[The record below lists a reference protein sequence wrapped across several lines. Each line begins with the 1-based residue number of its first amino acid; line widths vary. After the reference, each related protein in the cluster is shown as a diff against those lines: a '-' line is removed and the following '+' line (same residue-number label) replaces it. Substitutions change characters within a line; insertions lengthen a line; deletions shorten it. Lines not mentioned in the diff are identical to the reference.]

1 MIVGSAPREPSEDAL
16 CASYGWGAA
25 ARTITRVSPP
35 LVIAHRG
42 ACGHRPEHTRS
53 ALLLAIEQ
61 GADAI
66 EVDVVPT
73 ADGALVVRHEPE
85 LSGTTDVA
93 ARPEFAARRRVRTI
107 DGRRMRG
114 WFAEDLTL
122 AEVRTLGARE
132 RLPRLRAASAAHD
145 GAEGVL
151 TLGEALG
158 IAADGGVRLVIEL
171 KHSARSAA
179 IGLPLDVALRRELAA
194 APALPAVTV
203 ESFEHDALDALA
215 EQGVRHP
222 MVALI
227 GHRPLL
233 DGRLLAD
240 PAAFRRFAGV
250 SLRTGLVRPR
260 TTGRFRDLG
269 LDVWA
274 WTLRPENRFLPP
286 RHRLPVGA
294 FGRYREHWRR
304 LVGTGLTGV
313 FADHPDLV
321 LDALR
326 GPAAVGGPA

>member
-1 MIVGSAPREPSEDAL
+1 MSA
-16 CASYGWGAA
+16 
-25 ARTITRVSPP
+25 P

-53 ALLLAIEQ
+53 ALLLAVEQ
-61 GADAI
+61 GAQAI

-93 ARPEFAARRRVRTI
+93 ERPEFASRRRTKTI
-107 DGRRMRG
+107 DGRRQRG

-145 GAEGVL
+145 GLEGVL
-151 TLGEALG
+151 TLGEALD
-158 IAADGGVRLVIEL
+158 IAAAGRVRLVVEL

-179 IGLPLDVALRRELAA
+179 IGLPLDVLLREQLAA
-194 APALPAVTV
+194 APALPAITV

-215 EQGVRHP
+215 EQGLPHRL
-222 MVALI
+222 VALI

-240 PAAFRRFAGV
+240 PAAFLRFGGV

-260 TTGRFRDLG
+260 VVGRFRDQG

-286 RHRLPVGA
+286 LHRSAIGA

-304 LVGTGLTGV
+304 LVSTGLTGV

-326 GPAAVGGPA
+326 GPATVGGPA

>member
-1 MIVGSAPREPSEDAL
+1 MPA
-16 CASYGWGAA
+16 
-25 ARTITRVSPP
+25 P

-42 ACGHRPEHTRS
+42 ASGHRPEHTRS
-53 ALLLAIEQ
+53 ALLLAVEQ
-61 GADAI
+61 GAQAI

-93 ARPEFAARRRVRTI
+93 ARPEFAGRRRTKTI

-145 GAEGVL
+145 GLEGVL
-151 TLGEALG
+151 TLGEALD
-158 IAADGGVRLVIEL
+158 IAVAGGVRLVVEL

-179 IGLPLDVALRRELAA
+179 IGLPLDTLLRHELAG
-194 APALPAVTV
+194 APALPAITV

-215 EQGVRHP
+215 EQGLPHEL
-222 MVALI
+222 VALI

-240 PAAFRRFAGV
+240 PASFLRFAGV

-260 TTGRFRDLG
+260 VVGRFRDQG
-269 LDVWA
+269 LDVWT

-286 RHRLPVGA
+286 RHRSAVGA

-304 LVGTGLTGV
+304 IVAAGVTGV

-321 LDALR
+321 RDALG
-326 GPAAVGGPA
+326 GPAVVGGPA